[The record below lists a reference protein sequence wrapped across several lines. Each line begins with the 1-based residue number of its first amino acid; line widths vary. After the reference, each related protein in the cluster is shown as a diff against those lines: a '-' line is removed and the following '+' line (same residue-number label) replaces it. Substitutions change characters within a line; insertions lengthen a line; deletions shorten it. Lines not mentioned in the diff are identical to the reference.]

1 VRGIFHRRSALAK
14 YHSTGRNASSE
25 APVSGSYRFT
35 VSVDLN
41 IDRAT
46 RYVAKLS
53 LVWDGQATSCVK
65 NFGV

>member
-1 VRGIFHRRSALAK
+1 M
-14 YHSTGRNASSE
+14 
-25 APVSGSYRFT
+25 SGSYRFT

-41 IDRAT
+41 IDRTA

-65 NFGV
+65 AFGV